1 MRFFGRGKEGGPRW
15 PPGPGRN
22 SERWVTRIVF
32 VLAALFVAAG
42 WRLGVV
48 RAAPEAAAAPLATP
62 DAACRSCHREIYDR
76 YERTP
81 MAMGSGL
88 ALDGLDKAELAA
100 KDLMHGPSGVRY
112 HVGVRDGRAYLSYE
126 RAAADG
132 RYGIAGEHELDYF
145 VGSGRRGRTFLY
157 SQEGLWF
164 EAPINWYGK
173 TQQWD
178 MAPAYEGA
186 TALPA
191 PLPVDPNCLHCHA
204 GEVEPS
210 VGAVRNRFASVP
222 FRQAGVGCA
231 ACHGDATA
239 HLAGVRGSKPGTG
252 PIVNPDK
259 LDARR
264 RDSACIQCHLEG
276 DAAIYLPGKSLADF
290 KPGEDLGKSVVY
302 FIDNSK
308 AQLGRRATS
317 QYEALLRSAC
327 KRATGD
333 KLTCTTCHDPHR
345 SPAPEERVA
354 YFRAKCLAC
363 HTDAKIATLHHPEQ
377 QDCATCH
384 MPTRK
389 TKDISHEQLTDHDI
403 EARPNAP
410 RLQLSG
416 LEATHGPELV
426 PVGSFAAGD
435 RELGLAYAQLAEQ
448 GDRQSGELALRL
460 LESAEAAG
468 SDDAELHGRLG
479 YLLQLSHDYRAAAAE
494 YAAALRERPGDTT
507 TAANLAVL
515 DAATGEAAEAVR
527 LLARV
532 VEEDPSQTAA
542 GLNLAFIECRMGRK
556 AEAVKTVERMLAFNP
571 DSAAGNRMLETGSYG
586 GQVCALR

>member
-1 MRFFGRGKEGGPRW
+1 
-15 PPGPGRN
+15 
-22 SERWVTRIVF
+22 V
-32 VLAALFVAAG
+32 VLFAVAG
-42 WRLGVV
+42 WRLRVV
-48 RAAPEAAAAPLATP
+48 RAAPAAATVALETP
-62 DAACRSCHREIYDR
+62 DAACRGCHREIYDR

-88 ALDGLDKAELAA
+88 AVDGLDAVEMGAR
-100 KDLMHGPSGVRY
+100 DLVHSPSGVRY
-112 HVGVRDGRAYLSYE
+112 HVAVRNGRAYLSYE
-126 RAAADG
+126 RSATVG
-132 RYGIAGEHELDYF
+132 LYGIAGEHQLDYF

-186 TALPA
+186 TAMPA

-204 GEVEPS
+204 SEVAAS
-210 VGAVRNRFASVP
+210 VGAVRNRFAGAP
-222 FRQAGVGCA
+222 FRQAGIGCA
-231 ACHGDATA
+231 ACHGDAAA
-239 HLAGVRGSKPGTG
+239 HLAGVRGGKPGSG
-252 PIVNPDK
+252 PATSQQSNIVNPDK

-276 DAAIYLPGKSLADF
+276 DAAIYLPGRSLADF

-333 KLTCTTCHDPHR
+333 KLTCTSCHDPHG

-354 YFRAKCLAC
+354 YFRARCLAC

-403 EARPNAP
+403 EARPNAA

-416 LEATHGPELV
+416 LEASRGPELV

-435 RELGLAYAQLAEQ
+435 RELGLAYAQLAEG
-448 GDRQSGELALRL
+448 GDRQSGERALKL
-460 LESAEAAG
+460 LEAAEAAG
-468 SDDAELHGRLG
+468 SDDAELHSRLG
-479 YLLQLSHDYRAAAAE
+479 YLLQLSREYKAAAAE
-494 YAAALRERPGDTT
+494 YASALRERPGDTT
-507 TAANLAVL
+507 AAANLAVL
-515 DAATGEAAEAVR
+515 DASTGEAGEAVR
-527 LLARV
+527 LLAKV

-556 AEAVKTVERMLAFNP
+556 AEAVKMVERMLEFNP
-571 DSAAGNRMLETGSYG
+571 DSAAGHRMLETGSYG
-586 GQVCALR
+586 GQVCLLK

>member
-1 MRFFGRGKEGGPRW
+1 M
-15 PPGPGRN
+15 
-22 SERWVTRIVF
+22 
-32 VLAALFVAAG
+32 LAVVALVAAG
-42 WRLGVV
+42 GWRLAVV
-48 RAAPEAAAAPLATP
+48 RAAPGADPPVLDAP
-62 DAACRSCHREIYDR
+62 DAACRGCHREIYDR

-81 MAMGSGL
+81 MAMGSGV
-88 ALDGLDKAELAA
+88 AVDGLDAAEVGA
-100 KDLMHGPSGVRY
+100 KDLVHGASGVRY

-126 RAAADG
+126 RAAAGG
-132 RYGIAGEHELDYF
+132 RYGIAGEHQLEYF

-157 SQEGLWF
+157 QQEGLWF
-164 EAPINWYGK
+164 EAPINWYGR

-186 TALPA
+186 TELPA

-204 GEVEPS
+204 GEVQAS
-210 VGAVRNRFASVP
+210 VGAARNRFATVP
-222 FRQAGVGCA
+222 FRQGGVGCA
-231 ACHGDATA
+231 ACHGDAAA
-239 HLAGVRGSKPGTG
+239 HLAGVRGGKPGTG
-252 PIVNPDK
+252 PAASKQGNIVNPDK

-276 DAAIYLPGKSLADF
+276 DAAIYLPGKSLASF
-290 KPGEDLGKSVVY
+290 QPGEDLGKSVVY

-333 KLTCTTCHDPHR
+333 KLTCTTCHDPHS

-354 YFRAKCLAC
+354 YFRARCLAC

-389 TKDISHEQLTDHDI
+389 TRDISHEQLTDHDI

-410 RLQLSG
+410 QLKLSG
-416 LEATHGPELV
+416 LEDKSGPELV

-435 RELGLAYAQLAEQ
+435 RELGLAYAQLAEL
-448 GDRQSGELALRL
+448 GDRVSGERALKL
-460 LESAEAAG
+460 LQSAEASG
-468 SDDAELHGRLG
+468 SDDAELHSRLG
-479 YLLQLSHDYRAAAAE
+479 YLLQLSRDYKAAAAE
-494 YAAALRERPGDTT
+494 YAASLRERPGETT
-507 TAANLAVL
+507 AAANLAVL
-515 DAATGEAAEAVR
+515 DAATGEGAEAVR
-527 LLARV
+527 LLVKV

-556 AEAVKTVERMLAFNP
+556 AEAAKTVDRMLAFNP
-571 DSAAGNRMLETGSYG
+571 DSAAGHRMLETGSYG
-586 GQVCALR
+586 GQVCLLK